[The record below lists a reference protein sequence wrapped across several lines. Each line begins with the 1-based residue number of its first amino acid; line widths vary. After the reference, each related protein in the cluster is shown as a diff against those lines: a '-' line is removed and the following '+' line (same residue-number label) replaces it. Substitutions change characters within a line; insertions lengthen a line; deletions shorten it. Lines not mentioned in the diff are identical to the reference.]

1 MAFRSA
7 NNWKQN
13 KENEIEKNVSLIL
26 RSTKNSL
33 LVCFFCRMRV
43 CVCAWVLSFDLSAF
57 SVCLRIGERHRFHL
71 THFPRPPNSDC
82 RTRHNA
88 IPFFFCFTG
97 GKLFHAFADS
107 AVTESRYLR
116 ISWWICVYGTY
127 IYSMYLPG
135 LLAHLVNN
143 LRCAQQYSRH
153 VNKWKC
159 EWECDISI
167 RTTWHPLDTPNKVST
182 ECQTRYLR
190 NASEVVCQ
198 REGWIGFWQKCLHI
212 LSAQIHFN
220 YHNILQINISVS
232 FHIKIIYFIYIFY
245 YILFSFHLTDQLD
258 KCSHT

>member
-1 MAFRSA
+1 MGCTPARCACLYGLSPFPSVLRISPISTLLIWRLYCLSKMAFRSA

-33 LVCFFCRMRV
+33 LVCFFLSNACV
-43 CVCAWVLSFDLSAF
+43 CVCVGAF
-57 SVCLRIGERHRFHL
+57 IWFVCLFGVFTYWGKTSL
-71 THFPRPPNSDC
+71 PFDALSPPTQQRLSNPAQC
-82 RTRHNA
+82 N
-88 IPFFFCFTG
+88 PFFFCYTG
-97 GKLFHAFADS
+97 WKLFHAFADS

-167 RTTWHPLDTPNKVST
+167 RPTWHPLDTHLTLPTK
-182 ECQTRYLR
+182 
-190 NASEVVCQ
+190 CQ
-198 REGWIGFWQKCLHI
+198 RNVKQDIWGMLQKSC
-212 LSAQIHFN
+212 
-220 YHNILQINISVS
+220 VS
-232 FHIKIIYFIYIFY
+232 GK
-245 YILFSFHLTDQLD
+245 DG
-258 KCSHT
+258 

>member
-1 MAFRSA
+1 MVCTPARCACLYGLSPFPSVLRISPISTLLIWRLYCLSKMAFRSA

-33 LVCFFCRMRV
+33 LVCFFVECV
-43 CVCAWVLSFDLSAF
+43 CVCVRG
-57 SVCLRIGERHRFHL
+57 CFHL
-71 THFPRPPNSDC
+71 ICLPFRCVYVLGKDIASIWRTFPAHP
-82 RTRHNA
+82 TA
-88 IPFFFCFTG
+88 IVEPGTMQFLFFFCFTG

-143 LRCAQQYSRH
+143 LRCAQQYLRH
-153 VNKWKC
+153 VKKWKC

-167 RTTWHPLDTPNKVST
+167 RPTWHPLDTHLTLPTK
-182 ECQTRYLR
+182 
-190 NASEVVCQ
+190 CQ
-198 REGWIGFWQKCLHI
+198 RNVKQDIWGMLQKSC
-212 LSAQIHFN
+212 
-220 YHNILQINISVS
+220 VS
-232 FHIKIIYFIYIFY
+232 GK
-245 YILFSFHLTDQLD
+245 DG
-258 KCSHT
+258 